1 MTKTTFKEFGTL
13 ETELPTAAADII
25 SFIWSHPKFIGKDVN
40 SIVFDALC
48 ISYMLDSS
56 VLKSI
61 VPAHCTVDNGGGIAD
76 GQTMFDIF
84 NGRIGG
90 EAPNCYVALDSD
102 REKFLDI
109 VCEVMSKAK
118 EAGV

>member
-1 MTKTTFKEFGTL
+1 
-13 ETELPTAAADII
+13 
-25 SFIWSHPKFIGKDVN
+25 
-40 SIVFDALC
+40 
-48 ISYMLDSS
+48 
-56 VLKSI
+56 
-61 VPAHCTVDNGGGIAD
+61 
-76 GQTMFDIF
+76 MFDIF